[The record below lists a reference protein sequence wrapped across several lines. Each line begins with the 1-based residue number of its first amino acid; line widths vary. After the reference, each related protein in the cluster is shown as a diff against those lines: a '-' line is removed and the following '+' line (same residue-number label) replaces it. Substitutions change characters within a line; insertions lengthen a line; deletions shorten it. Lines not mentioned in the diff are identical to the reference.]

1 METDIKLLI
10 KRQAKEAC
18 QLMKDDMYKQ
28 DVWLWDLD
36 WTPTELNVKKA
47 KPPKKLKDQNPDDPM
62 LVQIDDT
69 EFERLEKKFFPLVRQ
84 VENLS
89 KSQPRCPGY
98 PKWYSELCDRYHPA
112 YLPNPIDVG
121 TGKTIVP
128 KVFTT

>member
-36 WTPTELNVKKA
+36 WTPTELKVKKA

-69 EFERLEKKFFPLVRQ
+69 EFERLEKKFFPLIRQ
-84 VENLS
+84 VENLY
-89 KSQPRCPGY
+89 KSQPRLDNI
-98 PKWYSELCDRYHPA
+98 KDLNFSLHIQNKA
-112 YLPNPIDVG
+112 LQ
-121 TGKTIVP
+121 
-128 KVFTT
+128 F